1 VTESFEQ
8 GKGKHKGQKFEN
20 EPAVSG
26 GPGSSPAD
34 YEQDKGKKKGHE
46 HGEQTPGYGS
56 TITPQN
62 SNANLGNQGN
72 PQGDKRKG
80 KRDDEYNQPGSQ
92 NAGGGPSGYGGG
104 GKHRDQQ
111 IQSQGQP
118 QGGQSDQQG
127 GQQQGGQGKGKGKK
141 GESPTPPPQ

>member
-1 VTESFEQ
+1 MRIWGIRATPKVD
-8 GKGKHKGQKFEN
+8 KHKG
-20 EPAVSG
+20 
-26 GPGSSPAD
+26 
-34 YEQDKGKKKGHE
+34 
-46 HGEQTPGYGS
+46 
-56 TITPQN
+56 
-62 SNANLGNQGN
+62 
-72 PQGDKRKG
+72 KRN
-80 KRDDEYNQPGSQ
+80 DEYNQPGSQ

-118 QGGQSDQQG
+118 QGGQYGQQG